1 MPSNASFLSFN
12 LMKCRLQKIIATNF
26 FYLKFCDGTKGENI
40 ILISYHRLQAKMCY
54 RIATWQDKAL
64 FLLYKWMCV
73 VVFRRGDLIF
83 CKCWKIREVF
93 RNRGSI
99 VYKPR
104 SSYGLFECRIIAYK
118 DISPFVAYWHHLGTS
133 NIIQY
138 FINVTVGVLVT
149 MPTILP
155 LENFAKG
162 EVLKIQL
169 YFWRLK
175 LLLI

>member
-1 MPSNASFLSFN
+1 
-12 LMKCRLQKIIATNF
+12 
-26 FYLKFCDGTKGENI
+26 
-40 ILISYHRLQAKMCY
+40 
-54 RIATWQDKAL
+54 
-64 FLLYKWMCV
+64 MCV

-83 CKCWKIREVF
+83 CKCWKICEVF

-118 DISPFVAYWHHLGTS
+118 DISPFVAYCHHLGTS

>member
-1 MPSNASFLSFN
+1 
-12 LMKCRLQKIIATNF
+12 
-26 FYLKFCDGTKGENI
+26 
-40 ILISYHRLQAKMCY
+40 
-54 RIATWQDKAL
+54 
-64 FLLYKWMCV
+64 MCV
-73 VVFRRGDLIF
+73 VVLDGVTSFSVSVG
-83 CKCWKIREVF
+83 KIREVF

-99 VYKPR
+99 LYKPR

-169 YFWRLK
+169 YF
-175 LLLI
+175 